1 MKSIPT
7 LITLTLATALTGCG
21 GHEAPAKGEQAVR
34 SLAAQTTLLQHARVT
49 RIHAA
54 PGVLVAENQVQVA
67 SRLMGY
73 IRAID
78 VVEGQTVKAG
88 QRLFSVDPSD
98 VQGQA
103 EAARAGLQQAEDA
116 YADARLEHE
125 RYAALYKEEAVTR
138 QQLEKM
144 KLQADLAAARV
155 AQAKA
160 GLSTANNQLRYATV
174 VSPIAGVVTQK
185 LANAGDLAAPGK
197 PLLVV
202 ENPGQLLVDTHV
214 PEAVLARLKPGQ
226 TVEVEI
232 DAQRVKASVARF
244 SPAADPVSHLFLVK
258 LKVPAGSYRSGQF
271 VRVLFALGEREALR
285 VPVAAVVM
293 RAGISGVFVVD
304 AAGIARFRMV
314 RTGEAS
320 DGQIEILSGLAA
332 GERVVTT
339 GAEALANGDKVT
351 A

>member
-1 MKSIPT
+1 MKSVPA
-7 LITLTLATALTGCG
+7 LSSLVVLLALAACNS
-21 GHEAPAKGEQAVR
+21 HETPAKPEASARSVQAQVT
-34 SLAAQTTLLQHARVT
+34 SLQTSRLAVV
-49 RIHAA
+49 HAA

-73 IRAID
+73 IRVID
-78 VVEGQTVKAG
+78 VVEGQNVKAG

-103 EAARAGLQQAEDA
+103 DQARAGLQQAEDA

-125 RYAALYKEEAVTR
+125 RYAALFKEEAVTR

-197 PLLVV
+197 PVLVV
-202 ENPGQLLVDTHV
+202 ENSGQLMVDTHV
-214 PEAVLARLKPGQ
+214 PEAVLAGLKPGQ
-226 TVEVEI
+226 SVEVEI
-232 DAQRVKASVARF
+232 DAQRVKASVARL
-244 SPAADPVSHLFLVK
+244 SPAADPASHLFLVK

-271 VRVLFALGEREALR
+271 VRVLFTLGEREALR
-285 VPVAAVVM
+285 VPATAVVM

-314 RTGEAS
+314 KAGENR
-320 DGQIEILSGLAA
+320 DGQVEILSGLTAS
-332 GERVVTT
+332 ERVVTT
-339 GAEALANGDKVT
+339 GAEGLANGDKVT
-351 A
+351 G